1 MQRIVVL
8 ATLFGATTA
17 AWAQQSVVPSKSAL
31 SAAQCVQ
38 AQTDCS
44 PAKPQVVAKP
54 ATKSA
59 ARAPRV
65 ASTLAPVASGAPGLP
80 NAEPG
85 ECFARIHYEAE
96 YRTDTEQVLKRA
108 ASRNVKVIPARFVD
122 AEEVVTIR
130 EASTKLELVP
140 ATYKTV
146 TEGIVVAPATK
157 RFETIPGAMESVTE
171 RVIVQPARSVWKRG
185 VNIAGLPT
193 KQDANGEVLCLVEEP
208 AVYKTV
214 TRQVRKPDTVREIE
228 VPEVRQTINKTVV
241 DTPANARE
249 IAIPAVTKT
258 VKVRKLV
265 EEARE
270 VSEEIPA
277 EYEKV
282 TRKSLVHP
290 AGWEWKQVLCET
302 NATPAKLGEIQ
313 AALRAKGLESDGSL
327 KATLQSLNAFR
338 TAQGMRTDN
347 FITVDS
353 LKLLGISEK

>member
-1 MQRIVVL
+1 MQKIVVL
-8 ATLFGATTA
+8 ASLLGAATA
-17 AWAQQSVVPSKSAL
+17 AWSQQSVLPSKSTL

-38 AQTDCS
+38 AQSDCAM
-44 PAKPQVVAKP
+44 PKP
-54 ATKSA
+54 AVA
-59 ARAPRV
+59 AAPAVKRNVVRTPRV
-65 ASTLAPVASGAPGLP
+65 AAPAVVASPGMP
-80 NAEPG
+80 NAAPG
-85 ECFARIHYEAE
+85 ECFARAHYEAE

-108 ASRNVKVIPARFVD
+108 ATRNVKVIPARFVE

-146 TEGIVVAPATK
+146 TEGIVVAPASK
-157 RFETIPGAMESVTE
+157 RLETIPGGMESVTE
-171 RVIVQPARSVWKRG
+171 RVLVQPARSVWKRG

-193 KQDANGEVLCLVEEP
+193 KQDADGEVLCLVEEP

-214 TRQVRKPDTVREIE
+214 TRQVRKPDTVREID
-228 VPEVRQTINKTVV
+228 VPEVRQTVNKTVV

-249 IAIPAVTKT
+249 IAIPAVTKV

-265 EEARE
+265 EPARE
-270 VSEEIPA
+270 VSEDVPA

-282 TRKSLVHP
+282 SRKTLVQP
-290 AGWEWKQVLCET
+290 AGWQWKQVLCET
-302 NATPAKLGEIQ
+302 NATPAKLTEIQ

-327 KATLQSLNAFR
+327 KSTLQSLNTFR
-338 TAQGMRTDN
+338 TAQGMRADQ

-353 LKLLGISEK
+353 LKLLGVSEK